1 MNEPQS
7 ITSLPES
14 PDDERHRRMI
24 RYGIAM
30 GIRVVCVIV
39 CFFVQG
45 WWLLLPLAG
54 AVLLPYVAVVIANV
68 GVRTGGTVE
77 RPGSVVRSLPRSRGE
92 IDG

>member
-1 MNEPQS
+1 
-7 ITSLPES
+7 
-14 PDDERHRRMI
+14 MI

-30 GIRVVCVIV
+30 GIRVLCVIA
-39 CFFVQG
+39 CFFVHG

-68 GVRTGGTVE
+68 GSRPGGSVE
-77 RPGSVVRSLPRSRGE
+77 RPGAVVRVLPRRQNK